1 MRPAT
6 WGVAMEVPERASA
19 SWRKARVVL
28 RQSTTMRLEPIAMRW
43 TDVFAFGRSTSYVTP
58 WSEYVKTGACAG
70 VAPN

>member
-6 WGVAMEVPERASA
+6 WGVAMEVPERKNV

-28 RQSTTMRLEPIAMRW
+28 RQSTMRMEPIAMRW
-43 TDVFAFGRSTSYVTP
+43 TDVFAFDPSTSYVIP